1 MADVPSSD
9 VILSAEFTDRLSQRL
24 LIVPDPQF
32 VFARWA
38 YAAAAK
44 AGMQSIDSYN
54 MAMLQLQ
61 EGRVADVGALA
72 NTNQAMSSG
81 MGGPLTL
88 AGQNFTFPDMMLMA
102 AEAAQPGT
110 TIKLNRPRFTDG
122 ATTLANR
129 RVAPQ
134 TKLAGNTQAITR
146 DQVDVTIYEYAG
158 PGDSSGNVV
167 PISLSLFAQARS
179 AHDLLSDI
187 GNQLR
192 RDRYKF
198 LDDTIIG
205 YLVAA
210 AESNASGTTRGAD
223 VAANSNFVG
232 SGNEPMTLDL
242 VFKAV
247 EQLKTRYVPGLGF
260 DGRYVAVLH
269 PHQIQQLK
277 NDPRYQASAV
287 FMQGYNVL
295 FPGYATTI
303 ENVVLCESQR
313 MPTVTNLGAGS
324 VTGYKGVVLGP
335 QALAWAL
342 AKDAWSAR
350 DKADDFGRFAR
361 FVWMAHEGFSVADS
375 TFVQELLTT

>member
-9 VILSAEFTDRLSQRL
+9 VILSAEFTDRLTQRL
-24 LIVPDPQF
+24 LVVPDPQF

-38 YAAAAK
+38 YAAAQA
-44 AGMQSIDSYN
+44 AGFASNDAYN
-54 MAMLQLQ
+54 AAMLQLQ

-72 NTNQAMSSG
+72 NTVWAMSGG

-88 AGQNFTFPDMMLMA
+88 AGQNFTFPGMITM
-102 AEAAQPGT
+102 EPTAAQPGT
-110 TIKLNRPRFTDG
+110 TIKVNRPRFTDG

-129 RVAPQ
+129 RIAPQ

-146 DQVDVTIYEYAG
+146 DQIEVSIYEYGG
-158 PGDSSGNVV
+158 PGDPNANVV
-167 PISLSLFAQARS
+167 PLSMTLFTQARA
-179 AHDLLSDI
+179 AHDLLADI

-198 LDDTIIG
+198 LDDTLIN

-210 AESNASGTTRGAD
+210 AESNANGITRGAD
-223 VAANSNFVG
+223 AASNAALTG
-232 SGNEPMTLDL
+232 SANEPMTLDL

-247 EQLKTRYVPGLGF
+247 EQLKTRYVPGLDF
-260 DGRYVAVLH
+260 DGRYVGVFH

-277 NDPRYQASAV
+277 NDPRYQPLGV
-287 FMQGYNVL
+287 FNNYNVL
-295 FPGYATTI
+295 FPGYVGVI

-313 MPTVTNLGAGS
+313 MPVPTNLGAGS
-324 VTGYKGVVLGP
+324 VTGYKGLVIAP
-335 QALAWAL
+335 MALTWALSRDAWA
-342 AKDAWSAR
+342 AR

-361 FVWMAHEGFSVADS
+361 FVWLAHEGWAIQDS
-375 TFVQELLTT
+375 TFVQEILTT